1 MDLLSGFATF
11 FRNGGPFMFVI
22 LAIGVVALAIIL
34 ERFWTI
40 GRAGSIDSRK
50 LLKDLEGRI
59 SQGDLVGALSLSK
72 QVTGP
77 VAHVA
82 SSVLSSDMR
91 NDDRIYNAAES
102 AATIVLPP
110 LSRRLALLGVLANT
124 ATLLGLLG
132 TIFGLTTAFSA
143 VGAADPA
150 QRSAFLAAGIPEE
163 VFRNVVLDHEATEAL
178 ISGRHVDFVNF
189 TGSVAGGQA
198 MERAAAGNLKRTWV
212 NDGKARDWYDP
223 DCRPFLAAATEVKNI
238 WVPYGE

>member
-150 QRSAFLAAGIPEE
+150 QRSAFLAAGISQALNTTSFGLIVAIPTLLAHSFLVGKVESIVEQVEE
-163 VFRNVVLDHEATEAL
+163 TTARITQAILRA
-178 ISGRHVDFVNF
+178 GRH
-189 TGSVAGGQA
+189 SA
-198 MERAAAGNLKRTWV
+198 
-212 NDGKARDWYDP
+212 
-223 DCRPFLAAATEVKNI
+223 
-238 WVPYGE
+238 

>member
-1 MDLLSGFATF
+1 MDLLSGFAAF

-72 QVTGP
+72 QVNGP

-150 QRSAFLAAGIPEE
+150 QRSAFLAAGISQALNTTSFGLIVAIPTLLAHSFLVGKVESIVEQVEE
-163 VFRNVVLDHEATEAL
+163 TTARITQAILRA
-178 ISGRHVDFVNF
+178 GRH
-189 TGSVAGGQA
+189 SA
-198 MERAAAGNLKRTWV
+198 
-212 NDGKARDWYDP
+212 
-223 DCRPFLAAATEVKNI
+223 
-238 WVPYGE
+238 